1 MGLGGWVGRW
11 GWRLS
16 VIILC
21 NYKTHLLN
29 SNWKQIYGHIRKK
42 CNNNRCRRKKERN
55 DRNTV
60 ATYRTSARWRN
71 SFQLHVSLE
80 EWNPK
85 RQRFLRYW
93 ILRLV
98 MENEIRDHAFLSR
111 SLVKI
116 SSVTM
121 ICFKNIVCCN
131 VIIFIGLEIILY
143 NSWRKYISLT
153 NIYHYCGAIKWTVRI
168 YWALTGICS
177 VDEGLT

>member
-1 MGLGGWVGRW
+1 
-11 GWRLS
+11 
-16 VIILC
+16 
-21 NYKTHLLN
+21 
-29 SNWKQIYGHIRKK
+29 
-42 CNNNRCRRKKERN
+42 
-55 DRNTV
+55 
-60 ATYRTSARWRN
+60 
-71 SFQLHVSLE
+71 
-80 EWNPK
+80 
-85 RQRFLRYW
+85 
-93 ILRLV
+93 
-98 MENEIRDHAFLSR
+98 MENEIRDHAFLSL

-121 ICFKNIVCCN
+121 ICYKNIVCCN

>member
-1 MGLGGWVGRW
+1 MYYASIWWPFGDKSNGILRQESKTRDEMTTESDELWIWTTLIWRLKHVYDDDNFFFVGLGGWVGRW

-29 SNWKQIYGHIRKK
+29 SNWKQVYGHMRKK

-85 RQRFLRYW
+85 RQRFLK
-93 ILRLV
+93 IL
-98 MENEIRDHAFLSR
+98 
-111 SLVKI
+111 
-116 SSVTM
+116 
-121 ICFKNIVCCN
+121 
-131 VIIFIGLEIILY
+131 
-143 NSWRKYISLT
+143 NSKTCY
-153 NIYHYCGAIKWTVRI
+153 GKWN
-168 YWALTGICS
+168 
-177 VDEGLT
+177 